1 MLGVPLGVL
10 GLITEDHKVLRS
22 VVSLI
27 SVNMVNYLAA
37 FKRTS
42 QHLLGDCAVFMF
54 PEVLPVALAS
64 SGIGPGP
71 A

>member
-27 SVNMVNYLAA
+27 SINMVDHFAA
-37 FKRTS
+37 LKRAP
-42 QHLLGDCAVFMF
+42 QHLLGNYTVFMF
-54 PEVLPVALAS
+54 PEMLPVAFTFS
-64 SGIGPGP
+64 CIGPGP